1 MINIVF
7 DYDGTLHDSLKI
19 YAPAFR
25 KCCELLE
32 IEGLKEHSEYTDDEI
47 KKWIGMD
54 AKTMWNTFMPSL
66 SQSLKDKYSAFIGEK
81 MLEYIN
87 QGRAVLYDGALDI
100 LEKLKADNYRLIFL
114 SSCKNS
120 YMQAHIKA
128 FGLDKYFDDFYCT
141 EDYGFIPKYEIFKDI
156 KAKYNENFI
165 VIGDRY
171 SDMEVADKYGLKSI
185 GCAYGYGTADE
196 LESASTVA
204 YDVKDIYRLV
214 KTID

>member
-25 KCCELLE
+25 ECCELLE
-32 IEGLKEHSEYTDDEI
+32 KDGFKEHKEYTNDEI

-54 AKTMWNTFMPSL
+54 VKTMWNTFMPSL
-66 SQSLKDKYSAFIGEK
+66 SQSQKDKYGSFIGNK
-81 MLEYIN
+81 MLEYIDK
-87 QGRAVLYDGALDI
+87 GMAVLYDGAVDM

-128 FGLDKYFDDFYCT
+128 FGFDKYFDDFYCT

-156 KAKYNENFI
+156 KEKYNGNFI

-196 LESASTVA
+196 LEAASAVA
-204 YDVKDIYRLV
+204 YNVKDIYRLV
-214 KTID
+214 KTIY

>member
-19 YAPAFR
+19 YAPAFG

-87 QGRAVLYDGALDI
+87 QGRAVLYDGALDM
-100 LEKLKADNYRLIFL
+100 LEKLKTDNYRLIFL

-185 GCAYGYGTADE
+185 GCAYGYGTEDE
-196 LESASTVA
+196 LKSASTVA